1 MKKFIL
7 SALLLITCMVTA
19 NAQKFALVDMEYIMQ
34 RIPAYQQATQQMES
48 LSKNRQSQ
56 IEAKANEAKS
66 LYEAYQKQASSLS
79 ANQRTQKEEAIIA
92 KEKEVAEL
100 RKTFFGPEGE
110 LAKKQQELI
119 EPIQNA
125 VYNAVKDIATL
136 KGYDAVIDRASAQ
149 SMIFASPRIDISN
162 EVLSKLGYSN

>member
-92 KEKEVAEL
+92 KE
-100 RKTFFGPEGE
+100 GE

>member
-1 MKKFIL
+1 MK
-7 SALLLITCMVTA
+7 LI
-19 NAQKFALVDMEYIMQ
+19 
-34 RIPAYQQATQQMES
+34 
-48 LSKNRQSQ
+48 KNRHP
-56 IEAKANEAKS
+56 
-66 LYEAYQKQASSLS
+66 LS
-79 ANQRTQKEEAIIA
+79 ANQSTAKEEAIIA

>member
-66 LYEAYQKQASSLS
+66 LYEAYQNRHPLS
-79 ANQRTQKEEAIIA
+79 RPTSAPK
-92 KEKEVAEL
+92 K
-100 RKTFFGPEGE
+100 
-110 LAKKQQELI
+110 KKQL
-119 EPIQNA
+119 
-125 VYNAVKDIATL
+125 
-136 KGYDAVIDRASAQ
+136 
-149 SMIFASPRIDISN
+149 
-162 EVLSKLGYSN
+162 